1 MSVLEELDRSHCQCP
16 YGAAG
21 KEAQQPWQREIA
33 RPLMNMMN
41 GIHYT
46 IYIHTIIYIYFLYI
60 NTMYIHDIYT
70 YIHTHT
76 TYISIYVHTI
86 YILYIDTM
94 HIHDIYIHI

>member
-1 MSVLEELDRSHCQCP
+1 MMSVLEELDRSHCQCP

-46 IYIHTIIYIYFLYI
+46 IYIHTLYIYCI
-60 NTMYIHDIYT
+60 
-70 YIHTHT
+70 
-76 TYISIYVHTI
+76 
-86 YILYIDTM
+86 
-94 HIHDIYIHI
+94 